1 MRRKCLGLTRVSIWM
16 ECSRAACA
24 ERSHTTRHWSI
35 RECLPIRTHVAI
47 IGGGEGA
54 TLRKILKH
62 KFVESVTMVK
72 INKELVSM
80 CQEHLPE
87 WSDCSNIEGS
97 DADSCFN
104 GSRASPKLPPS
115 LLLLSSSMHLDGLSK
130 ALAGRMS
137 RRTNVLSL

>member
-1 MRRKCLGLTRVSIWM
+1 M
-16 ECSRAACA
+16 
-24 ERSHTTRHWSI
+24 
-35 RECLPIRTHVAI
+35 AI

-80 CQEHLPE
+80 CQEHLLE
-87 WSDCSNIEGS
+87 WSDCSNMEGS

-115 LLLLSSSMHLDGLSK
+115 LLSSSSSMYLDGSSK